1 MNHCCLI
8 YFFLS
13 FFLFLLFFY
22 SFILSFFLSFIL
34 SVGQMMT
41 YQQVN
46 NLPTFSVSFF
56 FRPVRY
62 RYRDPGDT
70 EWYMVSVSSRSFNL
84 LTLMSLSIVKI
95 PGLSHISLCFFLF
108 LLSLYRTEPWSQS
121 HLVQD
126 VDFMTCSVTYDILC
140 LMLLCLTEKA
150 DEATHVIFDVW

>member
-1 MNHCCLI
+1 MCSSHFLSSLI
-8 YFFLS
+8 ISSIVPSFLSFFPPVIFLPVIFSFFFLS
-13 FFLFLLFFY
+13 FF
-22 SFILSFFLSFIL
+22 L

-46 NLPTFSVSFF
+46 NLPTLSVSFF

-84 LTLMSLSIVKI
+84 LTLMSLLIVKI

-108 LLSLYRTEPWSQS
+108 LLSLYRTEP
-121 HLVQD
+121 
-126 VDFMTCSVTYDILC
+126 
-140 LMLLCLTEKA
+140 
-150 DEATHVIFDVW
+150 

>member
-1 MNHCCLI
+1 MLFNL
-8 YFFLS
+8 FLS
-13 FFLFLLFFY
+13 FILSFSFFLLFFY
-22 SFILSFFLSFIL
+22 SFFFLSFFL

-46 NLPTFSVSFF
+46 NLLTLSVSFF

-62 RYRDPGDT
+62 RYRDPRDT

-108 LLSLYRTEPWSQS
+108 LLSLYQTEPWSQS
-121 HLVQD
+121 HLVQE
-126 VDFMTCSVTYDILC
+126 VDFMTCSVTYNILC
-140 LMLLCLTEKA
+140 LMELCLTEKG